1 MNSTAINSVRNMLP
15 RGEASA
21 NPDEQSQ
28 ETREMSEDMEVLAR
42 LCDDHR
48 ITPTKELPQMRFL
61 FTFNGTPCMPVCE
74 LVAGTG
80 KAKSGKTL
88 FMSMIM
94 ACALNGEQLALKRVD
109 SEPLTVL
116 WFDTEQSE
124 QSTQDILINRIMP
137 MAGIKLSGPTEK
149 TENTEIETAEVVTY
163 VDKDGE
169 EFPFDDKFYVL
180 NVRGIGWE
188 KRKELLTFAIQRYQP
203 DLVILDG
210 MKDLMLDIN
219 DATQA
224 SVTTE
229 DLMLCSQLNKCC
241 IVNVLHQNKSEA
253 DRNMRGSIGTELT
266 NKAFEAFE
274 CEVMGGKDDDEEGEE
289 TFVIKHAMSRKKRAR
304 RRLYYRLNDNNLP
317 EQCSK
322 PDTQSRKTKQGATP
336 KAVGTVAIAPE
347 VKWEAF
353 NHDYLIFHEKNGKAG
368 KCPWEWNLAK
378 LFREAFENHT
388 QRPYAQVMGAA
399 LRLSKIQDKNYYY
412 ERYKEACRAG
422 IIVEFKHPEKGDT
435 WVELKTEGLPF

>member
-1 MNSTAINSVRNMLP
+1 MLKDVKKMIQEELP
-15 RGEASA
+15 KGEASEA
-21 NPDEQSQ
+21 PDEQSQ
-28 ETREMSEDMEVLAR
+28 EASEMSEDMELLTR
-42 LCDDHR
+42 LCDEHR
-48 ITPTKELPQMRFL
+48 ITPNKELPPMRFL
-61 FTFNGTPCMPVCE
+61 FTFNGTPCMPICE

-94 ACALNGEQLALKRVD
+94 ACALDGEQLALKRID

-124 QSTQDILINRIMP
+124 QSTQDILVNRIMP
-137 MAGIKLSGPTEK
+137 MAGITIRCQKEEAGGLTE
-149 TENTEIETAEVVTY
+149 EAVAYI
-163 VDKDGE
+163 DKDGK

-253 DRNMRGSIGTELT
+253 DRNMRGSIGTELS

-274 CEVMGGKDDDEEGEE
+274 CEVIGGKDDDEDGEE
-289 TFVIKHAMSRKKRAR
+289 TFVVKHAMSRKKRAR
-304 RRLYYRLNDNNLP
+304 RRLYYRLNDDNLP

-322 PDTQSRKTKQGATP
+322 PDTQTRKTKQGAGP
-336 KAVGTVAIAPE
+336 KDAGTVAIAPE

-388 QRPYAQVMGAA
+388 QRPYGQVMGAA

>member
-1 MNSTAINSVRNMLP
+1 MLNDVKKMIQEELP
-15 RGEASA
+15 KGEASEA
-21 NPDEQSQ
+21 PDEQLQ
-28 ETREMSEDMEVLAR
+28 EACEMSEDMEMLTR

-48 ITPTKELPQMRFL
+48 ITPTKELPPMRFL
-61 FTFNGTPCMPVCE
+61 FTFNGTPCMPICE

-94 ACALNGEQLALKRVD
+94 ACALDGEQLALKRID

-124 QSTQDILINRIMP
+124 QSTQDILVNRIMP
-137 MAGIKLSGPTEK
+137 MAGITIRCQKEEAGGLTE
-149 TENTEIETAEVVTY
+149 EAVAYI
-163 VDKDGE
+163 DKDGK

-188 KRKELLTFAIQRYQP
+188 KRKELLTFAIQRYQ
-203 DLVILDG
+203 
-210 MKDLMLDIN
+210 
-219 DATQA
+219 
-224 SVTTE
+224 
-229 DLMLCSQLNKCC
+229 
-241 IVNVLHQNKSEA
+241 
-253 DRNMRGSIGTELT
+253 
-266 NKAFEAFE
+266 
-274 CEVMGGKDDDEEGEE
+274 
-289 TFVIKHAMSRKKRAR
+289 
-304 RRLYYRLNDNNLP
+304 
-317 EQCSK
+317 

-353 NHDYLIFHEKNGKAG
+353 NHDYLIFHEKNSKAG

-412 ERYKEACRAG
+412 ERYKEACRMG
-422 IIVEFKHPEKGDT
+422 IIMEFKHPEKGDT

>member
-1 MNSTAINSVRNMLP
+1 MLNDVKKMIQEELP
-15 RGEASA
+15 KGEASEA
-21 NPDEQSQ
+21 PDEQLQ
-28 ETREMSEDMEVLAR
+28 EACEMSEDMEMLTR

-48 ITPTKELPQMRFL
+48 ITPTKELPPMRFL
-61 FTFNGTPCMPVCE
+61 FTFNGTPCMPICE

-94 ACALNGEQLALKRVD
+94 ACALDGEQLALKRID

-124 QSTQDILINRIMP
+124 QSTQDILVNRIMP
-137 MAGIKLSGPTEK
+137 MAGITIRCQKEEAGELTE
-149 TENTEIETAEVVTY
+149 EAVAYI
-163 VDKDGE
+163 DKDGK

-253 DRNMRGSIGTELT
+253 DRNMRGSIGTELS

-274 CEVMGGKDDDEEGEE
+274 CEVIGGKDDDEDGEE
-289 TFVIKHAMSRKKRAR
+289 TFVIKHAMSRKKRAC
-304 RRLYYRLNDNNLP
+304 RRLYYRLNDDNLP

-322 PDTQSRKTKQGATP
+322 PDTQSRKTKQGAGP
-336 KAVGTVAIAPE
+336 KDAGTVAIAPE

-388 QRPYAQVMGAA
+388 QRPYGQVMGAA

>member
-1 MNSTAINSVRNMLP
+1 MLNDVKKMIQEELP
-15 RGEASA
+15 KGETIL
-21 NPDEQSQ
+21 PDEQL
-28 ETREMSEDMEVLAR
+28 EEACEMSEDMEVLAR
-42 LCDDHR
+42 LCDEHR
-48 ITPTKELPQMRFL
+48 ITPTKELPPMRFL
-61 FTFNGTPCMPVCE
+61 FTFNGTPCMPICE

-80 KAKSGKTL
+80 KAKSGKTI

-94 ACALNGEQLALKRVD
+94 ACALNGDID

-124 QSTQDILINRIMP
+124 QSTQDILVNRIMP
-137 MAGIKLSGPTEK
+137 MAGITIRCQKEEVRGQTE
-149 TENTEIETAEVVTY
+149 EVVAY
-163 VDKDGE
+163 IDKDGKE
-169 EFPFDDKFYVL
+169 YPFDDKFYVL

-188 KRKELLTFAIQRYQP
+188 KRKELLTFAIQRYKP

-304 RRLYYRLNDNNLP
+304 RRLYYRLNDDNLP

-322 PDTQSRKTKQGATP
+322 PDVQSRKAKQGATP
-336 KAVGTVAIAPE
+336 KATGTVAIAPE

-412 ERYKEACRAG
+412 ERYKEACRTG
-422 IIVEFKHPEKGDT
+422 IIMEFKHPEKGDT